1 MFAFSV
7 FDTESLRMF
16 DFVRKHTR
24 IMQFLLFLLIFPS
37 FVLFGLEGYNRAQ
50 NKGSPVARVDGVD
63 ITQAEWDFAHKNE
76 VDRVRESMPTLDVKL
91 LESPEARYAT
101 LERLVR
107 DRVLAAAATKLK
119 LVTPDARLAR
129 DLQQNPTIASL
140 KRPDGSLDME
150 RYRQL
155 LAAQGMSPEMFE
167 AQVRADLSSRQV
179 LAGVS
184 GSGFA
189 PAADANLALSA
200 LLQRREVQVARF
212 NPGDFSAKVTV
223 SDADIEAF
231 YKQNPA
237 LFQAPEQ
244 ATIEFVVLD
253 LDTIKK
259 TLVINEADLRTYFE
273 QNAARLSGQE
283 ERRAS
288 HILINAPKTASADD
302 RKKARAKA
310 DELLAA
316 ARKSP
321 DSFADLARKHS
332 QDAGSAPNGGDLDFF
347 ARGAMVKP
355 FEDAAFSM
363 KKGDISDLVESEFG
377 YHIIRL
383 TDIKAP
389 KARSFEDMKAQLEAD
404 LKKQQA
410 QRKFAE
416 VADAFTNGVY
426 EQPDSLKPVAERLK
440 LDIQTANNITRTPA
454 AGASGVLANPKLLN
468 AVFAPDSVEKKRNT
482 EAVETAPN
490 QLVSARIVQYTPAR
504 TKPLAEVRDVVRAR
518 LVADRAAEL
527 ARKEGAAKLAAWQA
541 SPSAAEFPASLTI
554 SREQTQQF
562 PGKLIDAALRADA
575 ATLPALVG
583 VDLGPQGFAVVRV
596 NKVIAYEPPNE
607 AVKRQ
612 HLNQYSQLWS
622 GAETLAYY
630 NDLKARFKAEILV
643 AKPAATVAEG
653 GSVQ

>member
-1 MFAFSV
+1 
-7 FDTESLRMF
+7 MF
-16 DFVRKHTR
+16 DLVRKHTK
-24 IMQFLLFLLIFPS
+24 IMMGLMFLLIIPS

-50 NKGSPVARVDGVD
+50 NKGAVVARVDGVD

-76 VDRVRESMPTLDVKL
+76 VDRVRESMPALDVKL
-91 LESPEARYAT
+91 LDTPEARYAT

-107 DRVLAAAATKLK
+107 DRVLAVAATKLK

-129 DLQQNPTIASL
+129 DLQENPTIASL
-140 KRPDGSLDME
+140 RKPDGMLDME

-155 LAAQGMSPEMFE
+155 LASQGMSPEMFE
-167 AQVRADLSSRQV
+167 AQVRADLSARQV

-184 GSGFA
+184 GTGFA
-189 PAADANLALSA
+189 PTADANLALNA

-212 NPGDFSAKVTV
+212 NPAEFSSKVSI
-223 SDADIEAF
+223 SDGDIEAF
-231 YKQNPA
+231 YKQNEM

-259 TLVINEADLRTYFE
+259 TLLINEADLRTYYE
-273 QNAARLSGQE
+273 QNATRLSGQE

-288 HILINAPKTASADD
+288 HILINAPRTASAED

-310 DELLAA
+310 EDLLAS
-316 ARKSP
+316 ARKLP
-321 DSFADLARKHS
+321 DSFAELARKNS
-332 QDAGSAPNGGDLDFF
+332 QDTGSAPNGGDLDFF
-347 ARGAMVKP
+347 ARGSMVKP
-355 FEDAAFSM
+355 FEDAAFAM
-363 KKGDISDLVESEFG
+363 KKGDISDIVETEFG

-389 KARSFEDMKAQLEAD
+389 KVRSFEEMKAQIEAD

-440 LDIQTANNITRTPA
+440 LDIQTASNVTRTPA
-454 AGASGVLANPKLLN
+454 AGVTGVLAHPKLLS
-468 AVFAPDSVEKKRNT
+468 AIFAPDSVEKKRNT

-490 QLVSARIVQYTPAR
+490 QLVSARIVQHTPAR
-504 TKPLAEVRDVVRAR
+504 TKPLAEVRETVRAR
-518 LVADRAAEL
+518 LVAERAAEM
-527 ARKEGAAKLAAWQA
+527 ARKEGAARLVAWQA
-541 SPSAAEFPASLTI
+541 NPSSAELPASLMV
-554 SREQTQQF
+554 SREQTQQM
-562 PGKLIDAALRADA
+562 PIKLIDAALRADSSA
-575 ATLPALVG
+575 LPVLLG
-583 VDLGPQGFAVVRV
+583 VDLGMQGYAVVRV
-596 NKVIAYEPPNE
+596 NKVVAYEPPNE
-607 AVKRQ
+607 AVRRQ

-622 GAETLAYY
+622 GAETLAYF

-643 AKPAATVAEG
+643 AKPAPGADGA
-653 GSVQ
+653 SVQ